1 MSDSASVERRFT
13 GMLARIFSDGIVT
26 DEERKE
32 LWTAVAT
39 GGLPAA
45 RVDALL
51 IDFIRKSFSH
61 FSADGRLS
69 DSERGKLRLMVDEL
83 ALSQE
88 SLPDEIRRALES

>member
-26 DEERKE
+26 DDERKE

-39 GGLPAA
+39 GGLPAS

-61 FSADGRLS
+61 FSADGRLT

-88 SLPDEIRRALES
+88 SLPDEVRRALES